1 MSTTFFKAWKLSR
14 LWVSGL
20 FPILLL
26 FILFLGYVPTPLQAA
41 AYIGF
46 GWIAYIRK
54 TLPTMSI
61 AWSTA
66 TLCTIALCVAAYGS
80 HQAFRRWVRRR
91 DPEAQWRFRTTAK
104 IVFMILLLFGAS
116 ISATGI
122 IHQIGWLAGARHLTR
137 NASVSRTLIEMYFG
151 KGLFY
156 RIKMFSQ
163 DHEGRP
169 PQSLEELIPDY
180 LDSRR
185 LMFIGGED
193 DEPPEPI
200 LYFDHDAK
208 DVPDDWI
215 IIASPHPGKRRWIVQ
230 WNGEARVITETEFHD
245 RLGKQQRPEGEPL

>member
-1 MSTTFFKAWKLSR
+1 MSKAFLKAWKSSR
-14 LWVSGL
+14 PWVFGL

-26 FILFLGYVPTPLQAA
+26 LILFLGYVPTPLQAA

-61 AWSTA
+61 AWRPA
-66 TLCTIALCVAAYGS
+66 MLCAIALCLAAHGL
-80 HQAFRRWVRRR
+80 HRAFCGWARRR
-91 DPEAQWRFRTTAK
+91 DPEAQWPFRTTAK
-104 IVFMILLLFGAS
+104 MVFMILLLFGAA

-122 IHQIGWLAGARHLTR
+122 THEIGWLFGARDLTR
-137 NASVSRTLIEMYFG
+137 NGSVSHTMIEMYFG

-156 RIKMFSQ
+156 RIKMFAQ

-169 PQSLEELIPDY
+169 PKSLEALIPEY

-185 LMFIGGED
+185 LIFMGGED

-200 LYFDHDAK
+200 LYFDHDSN

-215 IIASPHPGKRRWIVQ
+215 IIASPHPCKRRWIVQ

-245 RLGKQQRPEGEPL
+245 RLAKQQRPEGEPL